1 MKNYSNQDVKKI
13 FEVTLPKINNVL
25 EQVSSYFLGQENNLR
40 YCVCSILSGGHILI
54 EGLPGLGKTLLAKL
68 LSMSF
73 NLEFSRIQFTPDL
86 MPADITGTNIL
97 VEENGNRTFQFQR
110 GPIFSHFLLADEI
123 NRASP
128 KTQSALLEAMQEG
141 TVTIFNKK
149 YELPK
154 PFIVFATQNP
164 IELEGT
170 YPLPEAQLDRF
181 YMKIVIQMPD
191 DKSLEKIIELKPYTI
206 KNPTIKSDIEKDEL
220 NTVINLLYE
229 LPYAQNIIEAISKIV
244 KYSNPAY
251 SNLET
256 IKKYVKIGIS
266 PRAAQVLL
274 RSAQSYAFLNNRPY
288 VTLDDIKNVCIP
300 VLRHRIII
308 NIEGELNGIT
318 AEKIIFDIIEHI

>member
-1 MKNYSNQDVKKI
+1 MKNYSNDDVKKI
-13 FEVTLPKINNVL
+13 FEITLPKIENIYEQINN
-25 EQVSSYFLGQENNLR
+25 YFLGQSENLR
-40 YCVCSILSGGHILI
+40 YAICSILSGGHILI

-68 LSMSF
+68 LSSAF

-97 VEENGNRTFQFQR
+97 MEEDGRRTFQFQR
-110 GPIFSHFLLADEI
+110 GPIFTNFLLADEI

-141 TVTIFNKK
+141 SVTVLNKK
-149 YELPK
+149 YELPR

-181 YMKIVIQMPD
+181 HLKLIISMPD
-191 DKSLEKIIELKPYTI
+191 DKSLEKIIQLKPYNLI
-206 KNPTIKSDIEKDEL
+206 NPVIKSDISKDEL
-220 NTVINLLYE
+220 NTTINLLYE
-229 LPYAQNIIEAISKIV
+229 LPYARQIIEVISKIV
-244 KYSNPAY
+244 KYSNPSY
-251 SNLET
+251 SNIET
-256 IKKYVKIGIS
+256 VKKYVKIGAS

-274 RSAQSYAFLNNRPY
+274 KNAQSFAFLNGRPY
-288 VTLDDIKNVCIP
+288 VSIEDIKKICVP

-308 NIEGELNGIT
+308 NIDGELNNIT
-318 AEKIIFDIIEHI
+318 PEKIISDILEQI